1 MFSSSLAQFEWPDD
15 VTSSEYAARE
25 RKYFALRRDL
35 EKRYPQVCEACIPKV
50 NQKIQEAS
58 YTAQTDHLRRMIE
71 RTQSRRAEVKR
82 RGLLDI
88 IDALGKLSW
97 HAGFALQAIWH
108 LTMLSVL
115 FTDRYASTGDGP
127 WIYAAL
133 GACHRLS
140 ASMLPYSERLMQWAI
155 NLGMCSFPWNP
166 RFKQSIR
173 GFTAHIL
180 GFRRWYTYQLLI
192 LLLRFV
198 ALSIAQYSASQ
209 GISAPTQLSAQLIIP
224 LLMVHVSYLRTQSIV
239 SITVTNRSRCS

>member
-15 VTSSEYAARE
+15 DTGSEFAARE
-25 RKYFALRRDL
+25 KRYFALRRDL

-50 NQKIQEAS
+50 NQKIQKAS

-71 RTQSRRAEVKR
+71 RTQSRRTEVKR

-97 HAGFALQAIWH
+97 HTGFALQAIWH
-108 LTMLSVL
+108 MTILSAL
-115 FTDRYASTGDGP
+115 LTDRYASTSDGP
-127 WIYAAL
+127 WIYVAL
-133 GACHRLS
+133 GAFHRLS

-180 GFRRWYTYQLLI
+180 GFRQWYTYQLLI
-192 LLLRFV
+192 LLVRFV

-209 GISAPTQLSAQLIIP
+209 SISAPTQLSAQLIIP
-224 LLMVHVSYLRTQSIV
+224 LLVVYVSCLRTQT
-239 SITVTNRSRCS
+239 TVRVKVTDRNRCS